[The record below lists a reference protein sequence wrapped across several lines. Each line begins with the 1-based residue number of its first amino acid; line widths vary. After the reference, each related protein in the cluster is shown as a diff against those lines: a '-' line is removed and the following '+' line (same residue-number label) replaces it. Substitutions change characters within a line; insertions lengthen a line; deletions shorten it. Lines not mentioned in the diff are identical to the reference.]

1 MRRFIIAI
9 TLLALVAPSISWG
22 ATLHQG
28 EVTTNA
34 LGVPLSVVASA
45 RLERQITNSLRG
57 TLVEIGNT
65 SNRYTTVVL
74 RITSTHGESSDETIE
89 ITPST
94 VLKNSSNQTSTL
106 NDWIAGDQLTLQ
118 AIRGEQSGYYRATK
132 ISNSSISNQVQSV
145 NGWITAL
152 DGVTN
157 KLSLSGDSRI
167 TSLDLSSVRLVV
179 GNQNPALLFDF
190 RVGDRIRARVK
201 KTSSDQAQALI
212 VVALRRGD
220 SLFMRT
226 TRWIIPATITE
237 IASDVTL
244 PLTIQVRAMPS
255 RFYQEGDINN
265 IFGSSRALVSVVIN
279 NQTELKRAY
288 RGNLAVT
295 ELAEGDDV
303 TIVGRWDELHHNF
316 IADTLRDQSVQAL
329 GATYLYAQVSEI
341 DLEKRTVTAFAWQN
355 DHQTENWTLTFD
367 DNSQFYR
374 EKNPFFAKDLLLGSI
389 VRLRLDRVSL
399 ADHRAHIQKLIVMS
413 QNDQPLQTLPTFPGR
428 R

>member
-1 MRRFIIAI
+1 M
-9 TLLALVAPSISWG
+9 
-22 ATLHQG
+22 
-28 EVTTNA
+28 
-34 LGVPLSVVASA
+34 
-45 RLERQITNSLRG
+45 RG

-65 SNRYTTVVL
+65 SNRYTTVVVRQL
-74 RITSTHGESSDETIE
+74 SSTGEASDETIE

-94 VLKNSSNQTSTL
+94 VLKNNANQTTTL
-106 NDWIAGDQLTLQ
+106 NDWIAGDQLTVQ

-132 ISNSSISNQVQSV
+132 IINSSINRSVQSV

-167 TSLDLSSVRLVV
+167 TSLDLSGARLVV

-201 KTSSDQAQALI
+201 KSTTDQAQALI

-220 SLFMRT
+220 SLFMKT

-237 IASDVTL
+237 IPSDLTL
-244 PLTIQVRAMPS
+244 PLTIQVRALPS

-265 IFGSSRALVSVVIN
+265 IFGGSRALVSVVIN
-279 NQTELKRAY
+279 QQTDLRRSF

-316 IADTLRDQSVQAL
+316 IAATLRDQSVQAL

-341 DLEKRTVTAFAWQN
+341 DLAHLTVTVFTWQT
-355 DHQTENWTLTFD
+355 DHTIEYWKLTFSD
-367 DNSQFYR
+367 DSQFYR
-374 EKNPFFAKDLLLGSI
+374 EKNPFFAQELLLGSI
-389 VRLRLDRVSL
+389 VRLRLDQVSL
-399 ADHRAHIQKLIVMS
+399 AEHRAHIQKLIVMS
-413 QNDQPLQTLPTFPGR
+413 QNDQPLQTLPTFPGKQ
-428 R
+428 